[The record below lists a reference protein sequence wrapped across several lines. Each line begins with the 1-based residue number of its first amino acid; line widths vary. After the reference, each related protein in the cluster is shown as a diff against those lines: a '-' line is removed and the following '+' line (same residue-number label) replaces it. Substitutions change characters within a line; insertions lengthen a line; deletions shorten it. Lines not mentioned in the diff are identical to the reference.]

1 MTLPSLECL
10 DQPELLQMALHA
22 ATGSDPHAALPYLKE
37 AVMRPDATAPARFLL
52 ASVYAQLNLFDK
64 AIPEMEA
71 SLALDPT
78 MGVAR
83 FQLGLM
89 HLTTGDTL
97 RALDVLLPLADFG
110 PAHYLAHFGAGL
122 RMLIQNELDAAVQC
136 LATGI
141 TLNKDIAA
149 MNDDMRRIIE
159 RLDRPGPSAPESL
172 PNMPNMPTLPAG
184 AHGDITP
191 GSPIFLA
198 AYTQYPRYRDPETP
212 G

>member
-1 MTLPSLECL
+1 MTLPSLDSL

-22 ATGSDPHAALPYLKE
+22 ASGNDPGAALPYLKE
-37 AVMRPDATAPARFLL
+37 SVMRPDATAAARFLL
-52 ASVYAQLNLFDK
+52 VSVYAQLNLFEK

-89 HLTTGDTL
+89 HLTCGDTM

-122 RMLIQNELDAAVQC
+122 RQLIRNELDAAVQS

-141 TLNKDIAA
+141 SLNKDIAA
-149 MNDDMRRIIE
+149 MNNDMRRIIE
-159 RLDRPGPSAPESL
+159 RLGRLEPSQPEAMPADASL
-172 PNMPNMPTLPAG
+172 EGTA
-184 AHGDITP
+184 
-191 GSPIFLA
+191 SPIFLA